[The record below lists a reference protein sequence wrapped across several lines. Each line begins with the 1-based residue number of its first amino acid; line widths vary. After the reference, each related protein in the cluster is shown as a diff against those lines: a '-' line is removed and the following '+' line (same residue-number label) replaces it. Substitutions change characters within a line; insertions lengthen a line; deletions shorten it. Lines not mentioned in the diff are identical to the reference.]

1 MIRNAF
7 LKKNPFPFFF
17 RIQFLSSNFRDPMLR
32 QIEQEY
38 GLTRPEFSILI
49 CLSLRPGMSA
59 IDIAEITR
67 QPENTL
73 GRGVSLLLDKQYITK
88 EPDPTDGRRYK
99 LYLTTTGRERYDSF
113 IHLFVEA
120 NDRMVDCLTPK
131 ECEQLDALLDK
142 MCASV
147 RASATWATL

>member
-7 LKKNPFPFFF
+7 LKKNSFPFFF

-49 CLSLRPGMSA
+49 CLALRPGMSA

-73 GRGVSLLLDKQYITK
+73 GRGVSLLLDKQFITK
-88 EPDPTDGRRYK
+88 EPDPKDGRRYR
-99 LYLTTTGRERYDSF
+99 LHLTRTGRDQYDAF
-113 IHLFVEA
+113 IHLFTEA
-120 NDRMVDCLTPK
+120 NERMVGCLSAK
-131 ECEQLDALLDK
+131 ELEQFDMLLDK
-142 MCASV
+142 ICASV
-147 RASATWATL
+147 RASPTWAAL